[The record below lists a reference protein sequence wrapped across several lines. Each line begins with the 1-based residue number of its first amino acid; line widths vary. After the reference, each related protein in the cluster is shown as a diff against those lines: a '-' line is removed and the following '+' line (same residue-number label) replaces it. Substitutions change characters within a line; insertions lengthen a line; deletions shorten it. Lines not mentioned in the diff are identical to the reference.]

1 MCLRLAVKLEVS
13 RDRQDFLM
21 QVFSAL
27 FTSQGADSSRVNMIE
42 AVILQDLQFDLS
54 FTTAADYVEEL
65 LRFVKNVNGQH
76 FRPVIDDFILVAH
89 ILDALQGFSQRSIA
103 LGSVLCVFNIF
114 EEDRNRVQLLFTLQQ
129 G

>member
-1 MCLRLAVKLEVS
+1 
-13 RDRQDFLM
+13 M